1 MYGFLRGVSL
11 GGLVVVLLV
20 VAAHAT
26 PLRLLAVGDSLT
38 EEYVFEFP
46 FSAPDSDPLDANARN
61 WPEILAQRR
70 AAELGMGS
78 YGSSL
83 GSYPDLRDG
92 GFKYNYGV
100 PSFTTG
106 DWVEL
111 LETTFFDTLSGDP
124 MDILRYST
132 KTALIR
138 HLEEVDVAIVL
149 LGGNDLKNSY
159 STIFNDPVPPAVLAQ
174 TALNLTVICDF
185 IRSEEPSLP
194 IIVATAPDV
203 GASPVV
209 FNKFT
214 DPAKR
219 QVARSRIASMNA
231 EVIQM
236 AAARGATVARV
247 DLLTDRVFDQ
257 IPFHLN
263 GTVFSLVPDP
273 ENPPLAA
280 FCKEGFHPSTMP
292 QALIADILID
302 AVNRATG
309 AAVPRLTNR
318 EILGAVLGLDPD
330 QPYLDWAG
338 NAGGLTA
345 DPDGDGS
352 PNLTEYLMGTSPISA
367 GSPFVFGGGGTM
379 DFPVSTEA
387 LRFATLAVEE
397 TVTLESWSPV
407 PPARISVLPDQ
418 SWRVLPSGAA
428 KTFYRLAVT
437 PRE

>member
-1 MYGFLRGVSL
+1 MNGFSRGVSL
-11 GGLVVVLLV
+11 GGLVVVLLA
-20 VAAHAT
+20 VAAHAA
-26 PLRLLAVGDSLT
+26 PLRVLAIGDSLT

-46 FSAPDSDPLDANARN
+46 FSAPDSDPLNANARN
-61 WPEILAQRR
+61 WPEILAQQRPTW
-70 AAELGMGS
+70 LGMGS

-106 DWVEL
+106 DWVDV
-111 LETTFFDTLSGDP
+111 LESTFIDTFSGDP
-124 MDILRYST
+124 LDILRYST
-132 KTALIR
+132 KIALIR
-138 HLEEVDVAIVL
+138 HLEEVDVALVF

-159 STIFNDPVPPAVLAQ
+159 SSIFNDPVPPAVLAQ
-174 TALNLTVICDF
+174 TVLNLTNICDF
-185 IRSEEPSLP
+185 IRSEVPTLP
-194 IIVATAPDV
+194 IIVATVPDV

-209 FNKFT
+209 FNKHT

-219 QVARSRIASMNA
+219 QVARLRIASMNA

-257 IPFHLN
+257 IPLHLN

-273 ENPPLAA
+273 ENPPHAA

-309 AAVPRLTNR
+309 ATVPRLTNR

-338 NAGGLTA
+338 NAGGFTA
-345 DPDGDGS
+345 DPDGDGL
-352 PNLTEYLMGTSPISA
+352 PNLTEYLIGTSPVSA
-367 GSPFVFGGGGTM
+367 GSPFVFGAGGTM
-379 DFPVSTEA
+379 DFPASAEA

-397 TVTLESWSPV
+397 TVTLQSWSPV
-407 PPARISVLPDQ
+407 PPARISILPDS
-418 SWRVLPSGAA
+418 SWRVQPSGAA
-428 KTFYRLAVT
+428 RTFYRLAAT